1 MLLGREASSVVSN
14 RGRLDS
20 ASSDPVEEGE
30 AEAGRARGDAVGVFV
45 TGPGN
50 GCFETRDAT
59 GDFTR
64 AVGRRW
70 RLEPSDASSRTVQHA
85 SGYHLLCDPF
95 SATHASMKQ
104 RSRLYRRGVDWRLW
118 LHRKGVDKEVAVE
131 EAATSVFGVVE
142 AIAAMCEGE
151 VERCRAGEF
160 AIV

>member
-20 ASSDPVEEGE
+20 ASSDP
-30 AEAGRARGDAVGVFV
+30 GRARGDAVGVSV

-50 GCFETRDAT
+50 GCFETGDAT

-64 AVGRRW
+64 AVGRCW

-95 SATHASMKQ
+95 SAAHASMCVGGLKQ
-104 RSRLYRRGVDWRLW
+104 RSRLCIRGVDWRLW

-131 EAATSVFGVVE
+131 EAATSVFGVAE
-142 AIAAMCEGE
+142 AVAAMCEGE
-151 VERCRAGEF
+151 
-160 AIV
+160 